1 MSSIIVHL
9 EVVMQ
14 AFRGLLSQDAV
25 TMQVE
30 GAMSLV
36 ARAHEHCVAFSAA
49 LEDPIACIRTLRVGS
64 VAFKI

>member
-14 AFRGLLSQDAV
+14 AFRGLLSQDTV
-25 TMQVE
+25 TSQVE
-30 GAMSLV
+30 AAIALV
-36 ARAHEHCVAFSAA
+36 ARAHENCVAFSAA

-64 VAFKI
+64 AAFKI